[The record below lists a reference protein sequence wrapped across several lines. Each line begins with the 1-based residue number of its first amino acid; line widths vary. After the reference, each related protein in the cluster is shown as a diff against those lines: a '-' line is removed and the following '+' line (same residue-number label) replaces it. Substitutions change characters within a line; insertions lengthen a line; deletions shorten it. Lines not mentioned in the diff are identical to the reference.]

1 MLFTNVIFLPSIL
14 LFTFRELSAKQ
25 IDGIISD
32 ISMKKATQ
40 YLSNYGYLK
49 ETVVS
54 FLPNAPST
62 EAIVQL
68 NSVTIRDA
76 LKRFQKFAGLKPTGK
91 LDAATENKMQQK
103 RCGRPDIIALR
114 QQGKYKW
121 EKNDL
126 TYTIESL
133 ANELSES
140 EVREALR
147 KACDIWSAVIPLTL
161 NERSKNAD
169 ITVAFARRMHN
180 DPWPFDG
187 QGGILAHATL
197 PSSGILHFDSDEKWV
212 YMNPKAIS
220 NDDNTDV
227 LQVSVHE
234 IGHIL
239 GLEHSSDS
247 DSIMAPFY
255 QESVDNDG
263 NYIMPK
269 LSVSDI
275 KNIQHLY
282 ENDFDFEVH
291 RPSNDDNESNNDNK
305 MNVNCPSEVD
315 GIITTNGSNYLFS
328 DNKVYKFD
336 QRGIKKEY
344 FLKNLFPSAPPFVQ
358 GALSNSRTNKT
369 LLFYGKMIFAYHLER
384 NRKKFVLE
392 TNYPKK
398 LPAALNFKPMGAF
411 LWHEGSQV
419 LINGNHFATY
429 DENWNHVTLQNEVMN
444 YFDNFPA
451 KPIRGVLIRGMKVLL
466 FGDNKVYKYDINNKR
481 VIGEAIP
488 LNIFL
493 HC

>member
-1 MLFTNVIFLPSIL
+1 MLN
-14 LFTFRELSAKQ
+14 
-25 IDGIISD
+25 
-32 ISMKKATQ
+32 Q

-220 NDDNTDV
+220 KLQSDGLVLDSLFGSWSRILVPDFVDFDVMITLINVVIIGSNRYTEVDCIEMDEKMAQPHGIFDYIPIDDNTDV

-369 LLFYGKMIFAYHLER
+369 LLFYGKMVYS
-384 NRKKFVLE
+384 
-392 TNYPKK
+392 Y
-398 LPAALNFKPMGAF
+398 LN
-411 LWHEGSQV
+411 
-419 LINGNHFATY
+419 
-429 DENWNHVTLQNEVMN
+429 
-444 YFDNFPA
+444 
-451 KPIRGVLIRGMKVLL
+451 
-466 FGDNKVYKYDINNKR
+466 
-481 VIGEAIP
+481 
-488 LNIFL
+488 
-493 HC
+493 